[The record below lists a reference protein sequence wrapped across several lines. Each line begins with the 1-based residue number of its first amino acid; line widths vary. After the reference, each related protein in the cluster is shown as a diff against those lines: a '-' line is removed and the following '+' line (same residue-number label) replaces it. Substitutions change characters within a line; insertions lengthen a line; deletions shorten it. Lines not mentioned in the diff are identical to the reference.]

1 MRFLFVMDPM
11 DRVLPDKDT
20 TFAFQRAALSRGH
33 VSLHAE
39 PGDVYVQDGDVFAR
53 VREVTVS
60 NNASTR
66 EGGVPQ
72 ENTPHFRMSP
82 FFDVRLAEVEAVFI
96 RKDPPFDAAY
106 LYLTQMLERARGRT
120 VIMNDPRGLRDAN
133 EKLYALHFSNYMPR
147 TLVTSSPDRIHAY
160 VRSIGGKGVI
170 KPLHGAGG
178 AGVLMLEG
186 SDKNARS
193 IVDML
198 TQEGKTLAMVQEFLP
213 AVVKG
218 DKRVLLLDGEV
229 LGAINRVPRAD
240 DIRSNIHVGGSVE
253 ACEVTKEE
261 RELIAAIAP
270 RLRADGLIFVGLDL
284 IGGKLTEVNVTSPTG
299 IQELSRHVGRDVAED
314 VIAWTERHAHDL
326 RPRLLSH
333 PGV

>member
-11 DRVLPDKDT
+11 DRILPDKDT

-39 PGDVYVQDGDVFAR
+39 PGDIFIKDGDVFALAS
-53 VREVTVS
+53 VVEVSDT
-60 NNASTR
+60 A
-66 EGGVPQ
+66 
-72 ENTPHFRMSP
+72 PHVKMSP
-82 FFDVRLAEVEAVFI
+82 KTEVRLAEIEGVFI

-133 EKLYALHFSNYMPR
+133 EKLYALHFPQFMPR
-147 TLVTSSPDRIHAY
+147 TLVTSNQDRIHAY

-170 KPLHGAGG
+170 KPLDGAGG
-178 AGVLMLEG
+178 SGVLMLTDG
-186 SDKNARS
+186 DKNARS

-198 TQEGKTLAMVQEFLP
+198 TNEGKTLAMVQEFLP

-218 DKRVLLLDGEV
+218 DKRVLLLDGEI

-240 DIRSNIHVGGSVE
+240 DLRSNIHVGGSVE
-253 ACEVTKEE
+253 ACDVTTEE
-261 RELIAAIAP
+261 RALVASIAP
-270 RLRADGLIFVGLDL
+270 RLRSDGLIFVGLDL

-299 IQELSRHVGRDVAED
+299 IQELSRHVGREVSDD
-314 VIAWTERHAHDL
+314 VIAWVERRAEDF
-326 RPRLLSH
+326 RPRIMSQA
-333 PGV
+333 P